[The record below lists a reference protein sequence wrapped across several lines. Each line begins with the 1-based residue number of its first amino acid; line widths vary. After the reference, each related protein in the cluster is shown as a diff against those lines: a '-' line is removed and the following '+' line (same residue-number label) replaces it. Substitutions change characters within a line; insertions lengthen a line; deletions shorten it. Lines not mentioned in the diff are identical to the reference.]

1 MRSIHLLACIAALV
15 LLTACSGGAGDAGS
29 SDDPAAGN
37 KWDEMKW
44 DQGKWAE

>member
-1 MRSIHLLACIAALV
+1 MQTIRLFAYIAALA

-37 KWDEMKW
+37 KWDELKW